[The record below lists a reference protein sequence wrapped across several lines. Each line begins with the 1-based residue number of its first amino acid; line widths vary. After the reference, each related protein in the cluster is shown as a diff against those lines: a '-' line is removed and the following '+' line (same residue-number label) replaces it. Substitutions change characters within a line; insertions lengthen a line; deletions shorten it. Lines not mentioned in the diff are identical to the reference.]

1 MTSFLT
7 AGWLCEKAQTVKSAI
22 SAAILIAARHLFNGV
37 LAATLSEER
46 RWRGLST
53 GNPAGVVQ
61 DFISPR

>member
-37 LAATLSEER
+37 LAATLSYLRHPTKRLER
-46 RWRGLST
+46 
-53 GNPAGVVQ
+53 
-61 DFISPR
+61 